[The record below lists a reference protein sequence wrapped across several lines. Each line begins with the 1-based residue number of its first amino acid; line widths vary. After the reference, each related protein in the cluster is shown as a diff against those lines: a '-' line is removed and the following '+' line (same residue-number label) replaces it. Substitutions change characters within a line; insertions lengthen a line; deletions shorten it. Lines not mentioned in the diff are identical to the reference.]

1 MFWTN
6 NEEIEEANKSKLSD
20 KAIETFNNN
29 LLIDRKDVITNA
41 DGILNFI
48 SFMFDIN
55 FKYDFEVMKKENY
68 INKILDKFEF
78 IDEVTSNQMKNAK
91 KIANEYIEKQ
101 L

>member
-6 NEEIEEANKSKLSD
+6 KEEIEEVNKSKLSD
-20 KAIETFNNN
+20 KAIETFNKNN
-29 LLIDRKDVITNA
+29 LMDRKNIITEA
-41 DGILNFI
+41 DKVLNFI
-48 SFMFDIN
+48 GFMFDIN